1 MFKKNRYESEELK
14 VLKALNVRMELAE
27 KEKQYYFNL
36 QRGFEGEVIFDGY
49 LKRIGIQSYILNDL
63 LFEQNHS
70 HFQIDSLLISQI
82 LTYLFEVKNF
92 EGEYYFD
99 GDQLKTINGTEVKN
113 PLLQLERNESLLRQ
127 FFNHIGFKIPI
138 EAYLVFV
145 NPDFTL
151 YNAPLNRRIILPTNL
166 NRFIHQLNNQK
177 STLNIQHSRLSDKL
191 LSSHLTKSPFTK
203 IPPYEYLFTQSRIFW
218 RQYAPLVT
226 SFCSITNFLAPIHLI
241 GYLFFP
247 NHEFSGANTPHW

>member
-14 VLKALNVRMELAE
+14 VLNALNVRMELAE

-70 HFQIDSLLISQI
+70 HFQIDSLMISQI

-99 GDQLKTINGTEVKN
+99 GDQMKKINGT
-113 PLLQLERNESLLRQ
+113 
-127 FFNHIGFKIPI
+127 
-138 EAYLVFV
+138 
-145 NPDFTL
+145 
-151 YNAPLNRRIILPTNL
+151 
-166 NRFIHQLNNQK
+166 
-177 STLNIQHSRLSDKL
+177 
-191 LSSHLTKSPFTK
+191 
-203 IPPYEYLFTQSRIFW
+203 
-218 RQYAPLVT
+218 
-226 SFCSITNFLAPIHLI
+226 
-241 GYLFFP
+241 
-247 NHEFSGANTPHW
+247 